1 MDVPLEKYSQTS
13 PFLSIRLTLQKTQER
28 ELDMDESKV
37 FNYSNIFF
45 SCYTPNERGY
55 HSRVQ
60 DPILIYVCSGE
71 LLLQERQS
79 KMKIHAGECAFVRKD
94 HQISLLKQPKGKEQ
108 FRGISLVFSRSFLRE
123 FYQTIDKKMPP
134 LHVRKQSQSV
144 IRLPQTP
151 AIASLFQSMLPYFD
165 ASAEPTDRIIHLKL
179 QEGIYALLEIDD
191 QFYPSLF
198 DFTDPWKIDIVD
210 FMEKN
215 YAYDL
220 SIEEIAH
227 YTGRSL
233 ATFKRD
239 FKKLSNLPPQKWLME
254 KRLNVAQDKIENEK
268 KKVSE
273 VYLEVGFKNIS
284 HFSTAYKKKF
294 GYPPSGV
301 AK

>member
-1 MDVPLEKYSQTS
+1 MEFEVSEP
-13 PFLSIRLTLQKTQER
+13 
-28 ELDMDESKV
+28 KV

-45 SCYTPNERGY
+45 SCYTNNERGCRN
-55 HSRVQ
+55 RVQ
-60 DPILIYVCSGE
+60 DHTLVYVCSGVM
-71 LLLQERQS
+71 LMQEGQTLVKVR
-79 KMKIHAGECAFVRKD
+79 KGECVFLRKD
-94 HQISLLKQPKGKEQ
+94 NRVSMTKQPKGKEP
-108 FRGISLVFSRSFLRE
+108 FIGISLVFNRTFLRD
-123 FYQTIDKKMPP
+123 FYQTVDKKRLP
-134 LHVRKQSQSV
+134 LQTHKHTPSV

-165 ASAEPTDRIIHLKL
+165 TSTQPTDRIIQMKL
-179 QEGIYALLEIDD
+179 QEGVYALLDIDE

-220 SIEEIAH
+220 TIEDIAH

-233 ATFKRD
+233 AAFKRD
-239 FKKLSNLPPQKWLME
+239 FKKLSALPPQKWLME
-254 KRLNVAQDKIENEK
+254 KRLAVAQNKLLNEN

-284 HFSTAYKKKF
+284 HFSTAYKKKY
-294 GYPPSGV
+294 GYSPSNIHIS
-301 AK
+301 